1 MFILKNLYIL
11 FSLSEIGDFI
21 TNLFIDFFYSIVKV
35 IVVIIVRFISAVYG
49 TIYFVVNLDIFHDA
63 MGKYLGNILTI
74 VYLFIILR
82 ITLLIFTEIF
92 QTEVKLNLGKV
103 FTRFLVVMLL
113 IVNIHNIFTQA
124 NQGLSAFIDVIP
136 AILVEDT
143 DEGGTNTC
151 NSSSSFTD
159 LGAGITDKES
169 GFIAAGNT
177 FASVIVKAMV
187 VCNNPDT
194 VCEPECFTTLK
205 DFEEFNINEKDKD
218 GKRLYDFN
226 WIPMVAML
234 MLFPLFYCRLLFNLL
249 LVSLNYYFGS
259 YLDLLIA
266 TYVNEKAIC
275 SKICNDSIKSI
286 CCNFCSIVYVIFLC
300 YCNKGDCC

>member
-1 MFILKNLYIL
+1 MELYI
-11 FSLSEIGDFI
+11 
-21 TNLFIDFFYSIVKV
+21 
-35 IVVIIVRFISAVYG
+35 
-49 TIYFVVNLDIFHDA
+49 FVVNLDIFHDA
-63 MGKYLGNILTI
+63 MGKIFRKHINNCI
-74 VYLFIILR
+74 FIYYFANCPIN
-82 ITLLIFTEIF
+82 FTEIF

-143 DEGGTNTC
+143 DEGGTDTC

-159 LGAGITDKES
+159 LGAGLTDKES
-169 GFIAAGNT
+169 GFIAAGNS

-205 DFEEFNINEKDKD
+205 DFEEFNINEKDND

-234 MLFPLFYCRLLFNLL
+234 MLFPFVLLPITIQFATRKFELLFWQL
-249 LVSLNYYFGS
+249 FGPFM
-259 YLDLLIA
+259 IA

-275 SKICNDSIKSI
+275 SKNM
-286 CCNFCSIVYVIFLC
+286 
-300 YCNKGDCC
+300 